1 MSRKVDQRLL
11 DINAM
16 VMGGGVGLA
25 ALESMFNLVQ
35 TQSLLSASM
44 VRDHDANHILA
55 LEALSMAVG
64 EMLDPSVHP
73 ACRRCRHSRAVNVD
87 IPRNQGRPATAPPPE
102 DLGSQRGA
110 ASGADVLRDMASESR
125 SETTTTTNAPAE
137 RDPTLEHL
145 LVEVLGLLGGH
156 MKELNDGYRESNR
169 RNLLVT

>member
-1 MSRKVDQRLL
+1 MSEKVDQRLL

-44 VRDHDANHILA
+44 VRDHDAHHVIA
-55 LEALSMAVG
+55 LEALSLAVG
-64 EMLDPSVHP
+64 EMLDPGAHP
-73 ACRRCRHSRAVNVD
+73 MCRRCRRSRAVNVD
-87 IPRNQGRPATAPPPE
+87 IPANQGRPAPPPD

-125 SETTTTTNAPAE
+125 SETTTTNAPAE

>member
-1 MSRKVDQRLL
+1 MSEKVDQRLL

-44 VRDHDANHILA
+44 VRDHDAHHVIA
-55 LEALSMAVG
+55 LEALSLAVG
-64 EMLDPSVHP
+64 KLHDLGTDPM
-73 ACRRCRHSRAVNVD
+73 CRRCRRSRAVDVD
-87 IPRNQGRPATAPPPE
+87 IPVNQSSPATAPPPE

-125 SETTTTTNAPAE
+125 SETTTTNAPAE

>member
-44 VRDHDANHILA
+44 VRDHDANHVLA
-55 LEALSMAVG
+55 LEALSLAIR
-64 EMLDPSVHP
+64 EMGDAGVRP
-73 ACRRCRHSRAVNVD
+73 ACRRCRRSRTVD
-87 IPRNQGRPATAPPPE
+87 IDIPENKGCPAA
-102 DLGSQRGA
+102 
-110 ASGADVLRDMASESR
+110 
-125 SETTTTTNAPAE
+125 APAE
-137 RDPTLEHL
+137 PDPTLEHL
-145 LVEVLGLLGGH
+145 VVEMLDLLGGH

>member
-1 MSRKVDQRLL
+1 MSKKVDQRLL

-55 LEALSMAVG
+55 LEALSLAIN
-64 EMLDPSVHP
+64 EMVEPVMHP
-73 ACRRCRHSRAVNVD
+73 ACRRCRRPRTVD
-87 IPRNQGRPATAPPPE
+87 IDIPEKQGRPAPPSE

-125 SETTTTTNAPAE
+125 SETTTTNAPAE

-145 LVEVLGLLGGH
+145 LVEVLSLLGKH
-156 MKELNDGYRESNR
+156 MSELNDGYRESNR
-169 RNLLVT
+169 HNLLVT